1 MGNNTKSRK
10 SIKEEYLKLVE
21 KKKREYFKKN
31 ESVIFACDF
40 RVSFTQKWKEFV
52 LEEIQESKKIFPA
65 STWPEAL
72 EHNCRSWKTVNDNK
86 YRSNIVLFDY
96 LQEHKS
102 GFHNP
107 SRLRR
112 TIIKV
117 PENIENNP
125 IDFDA
130 VSIFEFLNGHFD
142 QSTHYIANMILVF
155 KQHFCAKNQS
165 ILQITE
171 EQALY
176 SGGSYEHLSKSLMKE
191 IKNFIMIVLQTM
203 IYYYGG
209 LLAKKMQENP
219 SQMYDFILEKIISKE
234 IHDILIHSY
243 SISRPQELLSYKE
256 KLSQLSGI
264 TCQDLQVNDLY
275 CLDKMENA
283 RENGYCMAIE
293 SLKEINLKF
302 TPMQKFEV
310 ISQTTDLICGSID
323 DYWKYDQ
330 SIDQEKLAVD
340 GDNFLSIYIYIVI
353 KSKVLELNANLWII
367 KQLGRK
373 NLQSGTMGYFLTTLE
388 ACVLQL
394 ETLAMGY

>member
-1 MGNNTKSRK
+1 M
-10 SIKEEYLKLVE
+10 
-21 KKKREYFKKN
+21 
-31 ESVIFACDF
+31 
-40 RVSFTQKWKEFV
+40 
-52 LEEIQESKKIFPA
+52 FPA
-65 STWPEAL
+65 STWPQAL
-72 EHNCRSWKTVNDNK
+72 EQSCRAWKTVNDNK

-102 GFHNP
+102 AGSNQ

-142 QSTHYIANMILVF
+142 QSTHYVANMILVF
-155 KQHFCAKNQS
+155 KDHFCSKNQS
-165 ILQITE
+165 ILQVTV

-176 SGGSYEHLSKSLMKE
+176 SGGSYDNLSKSLMKE

-219 SQMYDFILEKIISKE
+219 SQMYDFILEKIIDKE
-234 IHDILIHSY
+234 IHDLLQHSY
-243 SISRPQELLSYKE
+243 AVSKPQENLSYCE
-256 KLSQLSGI
+256 KLGELSGI
-264 TCQDLQVNDLY
+264 TCQDLQIKDIY
-275 CLDKMENA
+275 CLDQVKNDE
-283 RENGYCMAIE
+283 ENGYLMAIE
-293 SLKEINLKF
+293 SLREISSRF

-310 ISQTTDLICGSID
+310 ISQTTDLICRSID
-323 DYWKYDQ
+323 DRWKDDQ
-330 SIDQEKLAVD
+330 SMDQEKLAVD

-353 KSKVLELNANLWII
+353 KSRVQELNANIWII

-388 ACVLQL
+388 ACLLQI
-394 ETLAMGY
+394 ETLTLDL